1 MGNSEAISSLDQRL
15 GRRIGEVRRQ
25 QGLTLDALAERA
37 GVSRATLSR
46 IERGETSPTAHVLGA
61 LCGVFGLTL
70 SRLLLGIEETAPAL
84 MRADRAPV
92 WEDPETGFRRTVIAP
107 PVAGYAVEIIRG
119 ELPAGARIP
128 YDRPPVMGLE
138 HHVVGLSGG
147 LLLTVAGETHR
158 IGPGDCLRYRLTG
171 PSGFESP
178 GPEPAV
184 YLVIVRMPS

>member
-1 MGNSEAISSLDQRL
+1 MGITDTPLSLEQRL
-15 GRRIGEVRRQ
+15 ARRIGEIRRQ
-25 QGLTLDALAERA
+25 QGLTLDDLAERA

-70 SRLLLGIEETAPAL
+70 SRLLMGVEETVPAL
-84 MRADRAPV
+84 MRADQAPV

-107 PVAGYAVEIIRG
+107 PATGYAVEIIRG

-128 YDRPPVMGLE
+128 YDRPPVPGLE
-138 HHVVGLSGG
+138 HHVVVLSGL

-178 GPEPAV
+178 GPDPAI
-184 YLVIVRMPS
+184 YLVIVRMPA